1 MNTEQ
6 YWTSVKLKSY
16 LTILERIDYLEMERE
31 ELKQK
36 MIGLN
41 AQNLDGM
48 PKAPGFSRSD
58 RIERIMDRINEIDGQ
73 IADELEALQYER
85 KKLIEA
91 VESVDDP
98 TLRRLLQ
105 LRYLERDENGT
116 MNTWERICVKM
127 NYSWAQIHRLHKKAL
142 TAVKKAENG
151 TQ

>member
-1 MNTEQ
+1 MKSEQ
-6 YWTSVKLKSY
+6 YQTSIKLKGY
-16 LTILERIDYLEMERE
+16 LTIMERIDYLEMERSE
-31 ELKQK
+31 FRQK
-36 MIGLN
+36 MIGLK

-105 LRYLERDENGT
+105 LRYLERDENGAI
-116 MNTWERICVKM
+116 NTWERICVKM
-127 NYSWAQIHRLHKKAL
+127 NYSWTQIHRLHKNAL
-142 TAVKKAENG
+142 NAVKKAENG
-151 TQ
+151 IQ